1 MYSAFLATFDPARLD
16 VGACYPSPETMRRR
30 IEDTFRAIDASGKAG
45 AECWADYAQKLE
57 KWHAHR
63 REFEAVLKDWAA
75 VRSRLA
81 AETRPPEMLVQILK
95 TLEAPTRW
103 SQLAPPFGEERVRFA
118 FLNAPLMRK
127 RLTLGDL
134 LLFMGWDR
142 EALWQQIWA
151 RYA

>member
-1 MYSAFLATFDPARLD
+1 
-16 VGACYPSPETMRRR
+16 MRRR

-45 AECWADYAQKLE
+45 AECWADYAQKLG

-63 REFEAVLKDWAA
+63 REFEAVLKDWVT
-75 VRSRLA
+75 VRARLA
-81 AETRPPEMLVQILK
+81 AETRPSEMLVQILK
-95 TLEAPTRW
+95 TLEAPVRW
-103 SQLAPPFGEERVRFA
+103 SQLTPPFGEERVRFA